1 MAIFQRVNG
10 NTGGVHNVGAGRHT
24 ANATIINTGIAPP
37 ITAYKIGVFG
47 STSNLAAELQGTSGA
62 GVTGAVET
70 LLILIAQQASIIA
83 YQVDAA
89 GSSSQLSVITERSGW
104 TDAFLQANIRALS
117 ANIGAYST
125 VDTSSATAVSTGG
138 IKLA

>member
-1 MAIFQRVNG
+1 MAIFQRANG
-10 NTGGVHNVGAGRHT
+10 NTGGVHNIGAGRHT

-62 GVTGAVET
+62 GVNGAVET
-70 LLILIAQQASIIA
+70 LLTLIAQQSTVLA
-83 YQVDAA
+83 YQVDAT
-89 GSSSQLSVITERSGW
+89 GSSSQLSVIVERSGW
-104 TDAFLQANIRALS
+104 TDTFLQANVRALG

-125 VDTSSATAVSTGG
+125 VDCTSSTATSTGG

>member
-1 MAIFQRVNG
+1 MAVFQRVNG
-10 NTGGVHNVGAGRHT
+10 NTGGVFNTGAGYST
-24 ANATIINTGIAPP
+24 ANATIINTGIASP

-62 GVTGAVET
+62 GVNGAVET
-70 LLILIAQQASIIA
+70 LLTLLAQQASILA

-104 TDAFLQANIRALS
+104 TDAYLQANIRLLGS
-117 ANIGAYST
+117 NIGAYST
-125 VDTSSATAVSTGG
+125 VDCTSTTAVSTGG
-138 IKLA
+138 LKLA